1 MSNKDKD
8 RIVNETEPAT
18 GDLYVEESTPEEL
31 KTIKIE
37 PEKHS
42 TIKFYNGLI
51 VSGTINSIIKFEGKP
66 ILITL
71 NNASVR
77 LKNDV
82 LFKPDWGQYDLACGN
97 KIVSIYGGPADW
109 INYQKLELTKKD
121 ISYHSS
127 NLTEDTEY
135 LNKLYGKVENLRNE
149 KAASEDYITILKI
162 VYKKYDKE
170 WLLCMIIYEIIY
182 KDQTIRNEVQFL
194 KNHLIKFKSDL
205 QLKNAIERGLELIE
219 EDFSL

>member
-1 MSNKDKD
+1 MK
-8 RIVNETEPAT
+8 
-18 GDLYVEESTPEEL
+18 
-31 KTIKIE
+31 
-37 PEKHS
+37 
-42 TIKFYNGLI
+42 
-51 VSGTINSIIKFEGKP
+51 
-66 ILITL
+66 
-71 NNASVR
+71 
-77 LKNDV
+77 
-82 LFKPDWGQYDLACGN
+82 
-97 KIVSIYGGPADW
+97 
-109 INYQKLELTKKD
+109 
-121 ISYHSS
+121 
-127 NLTEDTEY
+127 
-135 LNKLYGKVENLRNE
+135 

>member
-1 MSNKDKD
+1 M
-8 RIVNETEPAT
+8 
-18 GDLYVEESTPEEL
+18 
-31 KTIKIE
+31 
-37 PEKHS
+37 
-42 TIKFYNGLI
+42 
-51 VSGTINSIIKFEGKP
+51 
-66 ILITL
+66 
-71 NNASVR
+71 
-77 LKNDV
+77 

-135 LNKLYGKVENLRNE
+135 LNKLYGKVENLRNK
-149 KAASEDYITILKI
+149 KAASEDYIKILKI